1 MYISRVVL
9 DAGDGRVRHLAL
21 SPYRIHAL
29 VESACGRGAG
39 APSEGGRN
47 LWRLDV
53 GREGAPKLYIVS
65 PAAPDAELILGETD
79 SAVETKSYE
88 TRLDALAGGQRW
100 AFRLKANPARKVLV
114 DKGGDPNSK
123 VIGSIR
129 GHVTMEQQVE
139 WLVSRSERFGFKVP
153 DGQWGQPQLI
163 VSQRRKER
171 FKRGES
177 TITIATAFYDGVLEV
192 TDVGLLRTALCGGI
206 GRAKGF
212 GCGLLTIADLRQGSG
227 E

>member
-9 DAGDGRVRHLAL
+9 DASDGRVRRLAL

-29 VESACGRGAG
+29 VESACGRSAG

-53 GREGAPKLYIVS
+53 GREDAPKLYIVS
-65 PAAPDAELILGETD
+65 PAAPDTELILDETG
-79 SAVETKSYE
+79 SAVETKPYE
-88 TRLDALAGGQRW
+88 PRLDALSAGQRW

-114 DKGGDPNSK
+114 DKGSDPNNK
-123 VIGSIR
+123 VIGSIQ
-129 GHVTMEQQVE
+129 GHVTVEQQVE
-139 WLVSRSERFGFKVP
+139 WLVSRSERFGFKVL
-153 DGQWGQPQLI
+153 DDQWGQPQLV

-177 TITIATAFYDGVLEV
+177 VVTIVTAVYDGALEV
-192 TDVGLLRTALCGGI
+192 TDADLLRMALCGGI

-212 GCGLLTIADLRQGSG
+212 GCGLLTIAGLRQGSG